1 MGDQIVA
8 RYGLHDQMDPA
19 IQHYEEKVISWY
31 KEQRKNDK
39 MNGINCYKSLSGWP
53 ITKAQLCEGEAA
65 RSSQSA
71 MISPVSFS
79 MF

>member
-39 MNGINCYKSLSGWP
+39 NEWYQPSWSWQDPRIRTVDVQRKCYKRL
-53 ITKAQLCEGEAA
+53 ANRDA
-65 RSSQSA
+65 RH
-71 MISPVSFS
+71 
-79 MF
+79 